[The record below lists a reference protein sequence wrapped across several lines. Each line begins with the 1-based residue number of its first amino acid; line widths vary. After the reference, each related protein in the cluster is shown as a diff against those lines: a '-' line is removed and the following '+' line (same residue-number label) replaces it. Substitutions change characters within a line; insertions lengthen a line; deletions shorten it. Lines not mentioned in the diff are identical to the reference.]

1 LKGFIGIVKEKK
13 EYKDL
18 EILENL
24 LVASNYAGISIGNV
38 GTGAVHAMSY
48 PLGGKYHIPHG
59 ESNYALFTGV
69 FKTYTSL
76 NPDGEIKIINS
87 LIAEILQCDIENVY
101 EELETLLNDLIKE
114 SH

>member
-1 LKGFIGIVKEKK
+1 
-13 EYKDL
+13 
-18 EILENL
+18 
-24 LVASNYAGISIGNV
+24 
-38 GTGAVHAMSY
+38 MSY

-87 LIAEILQCDIENVY
+87 LIAEIFTMRYWKCIWRIRDI
-101 EELETLLNDLIKE
+101 IKWFN
-114 SH
+114 